1 MPGPPN
7 VFAFRSRFS
16 EFNDV
21 ADPEIDLGLQIAQ
34 LWVDPLI
41 WDPNDYPMALLFWA
55 AHFVSLK
62 RLQLASVEF
71 GGSGAVDL
79 FVRSIGIGERR
90 VMFGE
95 RGAYAKGEASMGP
108 GEALLEQTIYGMLYL
123 TLRARN
129 VPSVLVI

>member
-1 MPGPPN
+1 MPVLPN
-7 VFAFRSRFS
+7 IFAFRSRFP
-16 EFNDV
+16 EFKDSSDADIALSLTV
-21 ADPEIDLGLQIAQ
+21 AE
-34 LWVDPLI
+34 LWVDPKVWNEI
-41 WDPNDYPMALLFWA
+41 DYPHALLFWA
-55 AHFVSLK
+55 AHFLSLK
-62 RLQLASVEF
+62 EQQLASADF
-71 GGSGAVDL
+71 GGSGATDL

-95 RGAYAKGEASMGP
+95 RGAFKGEGSMGP